1 MFKENTV
8 YEMVALEAFI
18 ADNPFYNEQMGK
30 LFMRHGTKFYVTK
43 ASPNGDAKEI
53 RFIKDDF
60 FAGVGGQNR
69 VEDDL
74 LYNYAWLSRD
84 EVLFFEEVKEVKV
97 KTPTNF
103 ITLTVS
109 ENNAAEAIAL
119 IRKTFL

>member
-1 MFKENTV
+1 MFKENTL

-18 ADNPFYNEQMGK
+18 ADNPFYNEQIGK
-30 LFMRHGTKFYVTK
+30 LFMRHGTKFYVTL
-43 ASPNGDAKEI
+43 ASPIGDAKEI
-53 RFIKDDF
+53 RFVKDDF
-60 FAGVGGQNR
+60 CAGTGGQNR
-69 VEDDL
+69 TEDDIW
-74 LYNYAWLSRD
+74 YNYVWLSKD
-84 EVLFFEEVKEVKV
+84 EIAFFKEVKENEV